1 MKVSPFEWRRSL
13 PLLGLLALLAFPFL
27 ARDDLYRQTVL
38 FQTFLLA
45 VGALSWNIIS
55 GFTGYISLGQSAF
68 LGLGAYTTALLS
80 LHLGISPFIVAPLG
94 GLVAAFFAVV
104 IGAVVLRTR
113 GHSFVIITIALVL
126 LLQIIALN
134 TGSLTGGSNGLTLPL
149 PRWSSDY
156 QYFPFYYAMLGL
168 MILTFLFGSWI
179 RRTKFGTGLIAIR
192 EDEDKAGTI
201 GINTTRY
208 KVLSFTS
215 SALFVGIAGGIY
227 AYFLTFID
235 PRGMFDILTSVTIVL
250 AALVGGRGTVWGPL
264 LGAFIIQPLNDLT
277 NVYAA
282 GSQSR
287 LVLFGGLLVAI
298 VLFLPEGIVPG
309 VSKWL
314 ARRRSKGRAVEAI
327 DQDATAESRAP
338 ISVSAPAEQRGDFPL
353 IEVTGLTK
361 TFGGLKAVDDC
372 DLAVRRG
379 TMTGLIG
386 PNGSGKTTLFNLVTG
401 MMRAD
406 EGSIQFDDRR
416 IDDLPPWERAH
427 LGLGRTFQLTRL
439 FDGMSV
445 LDNVVA
451 PLSEFRWDQLR
462 EDAVGGREAERA
474 RELLEFVGMGRFL
487 RAPAGQLS
495 FGQKK
500 LVELAQVLMLD
511 PALILL
517 DEPMGGINPAIVE
530 RLVHLIREF
539 NRQGITF
546 LIVEHNMPVVL
557 DLCDPIIVIARGKQ
571 LAEGSAKQIQ
581 ADSIV
586 LEAYLGEKWASG
598 QQAGAAR

>member
-1 MKVSPFEWRRSL
+1 MKARAVDWRRAL
-13 PLLGLLALLAFPFL
+13 PLAGLFALLAFPVV
-27 ARDDLYRQTVL
+27 AREDLYRQTVL

-45 VGALSWNIIS
+45 VGAVSWNIIS

-80 LHLGISPFIVAPLG
+80 LHLEISPFIVAPVG
-94 GLVAAFFAVV
+94 GLVAAAFAALV
-104 IGAVVLRTR
+104 GAVVLRAR

-126 LLQIIALN
+126 LLQIVALN

-149 PRWSSDY
+149 PQWSSDY

-192 EDEDKAGTI
+192 EDEDKAATI

-208 KVLSFTS
+208 KILSFTS
-215 SALFVGIAGGIY
+215 SALFVGVAGGIY

-277 NVYAA
+277 NVYAE

-298 VLFLPEGIVPG
+298 VLFLPEGIVPS

-314 ARRRSKGRAVEAI
+314 ARRRTKSRAVEAI
-327 DQDATAESRAP
+327 DQPPTVASGP
-338 ISVSAPAEQRGDFPL
+338 PPSLSAPASQPNGSAL
-353 IEVTGLTK
+353 IEVTSLTK
-361 TFGGLKAVDDC
+361 AFGGLRAVDDC
-372 DLAVRRG
+372 NLAVREG

-401 MMRAD
+401 MMLAD
-406 EGSIQFDDRR
+406 EGSIRFDDRR
-416 IDDLPPWERAH
+416 IDRLPPWERAH
-427 LGLGRTFQLTRL
+427 MGLGRTFQLTRL
-439 FDGMSV
+439 FDAMSV

-451 PLSEFRWDQLR
+451 PLPAFRWGQLR
-462 EDAVGGREAERA
+462 ADAVGGREAERA
-474 RELLEFVGMGRFL
+474 GELLEFVGMGRFL
-487 RAPAGQLS
+487 HTPAGELS

-511 PALILL
+511 PKLILL
-517 DEPMGGINPAIVE
+517 DEPMGGINPAVVE
-530 RLVHLIREF
+530 RLVHLIREL
-539 NRQGITF
+539 NARGITF

-571 LAEGSAKQIQ
+571 LAEGSAGEIQ
-581 ADSIV
+581 NDSIV
-586 LEAYLGEKWASG
+586 LDAYLGEQGASG
-598 QQAGAAR
+598 RQAGATQ

>member
-1 MKVSPFEWRRSL
+1 MKAIPFEWRRTL
-13 PLLGLLALLAFPFL
+13 PLLGLLALLAFPLL
-27 ARDDLYRQTVL
+27 AREDLYRQTVL

-80 LHLGISPFIVAPLG
+80 LHVGISPFIVAPLG
-94 GLVAAFFAVV
+94 GLVAATFAALV
-104 IGAVVLRTR
+104 GAVVLRAR

-126 LLQIIALN
+126 LLQIVALN

-156 QYFPFYYAMLGL
+156 QYFPFYYAMLAL

-192 EDEDKAGTI
+192 EDEDKAATI

-215 SALFVGIAGGIY
+215 SALFVGVAGGLY

-298 VLFLPEGIVPG
+298 VLFLPDGIVPG

-314 ARRRSKGRAVEAI
+314 ARRRSRGRAVEAI
-327 DQDATAESRAP
+327 DQRAIASRSAIP
-338 ISVSAPAEQRGDFPL
+338 VSAPARQRGSSPL

-361 TFGGLKAVDDC
+361 TFGGLRAVDDC
-372 DLAVRRG
+372 HLAVQG
-379 TMTGLIG
+379 GSMTGLIG

-406 EGSIQFDDRR
+406 EGSIRFDERR

-439 FDGMSV
+439 FNAMSV

-451 PLSEFRWDQLR
+451 PLPDFRWSQLR
-462 EDAVGGREAERA
+462 ADAVGGREAERA
-474 RELLEFVGMGRFL
+474 RELLEFVGMGRL
-487 RAPAGQLS
+487 LHTRAGELS
-495 FGQKK
+495 FGQRK

-511 PALILL
+511 PTLILL
-517 DEPMGGINPAIVE
+517 DEPMGGINPAVVE
-530 RLVHLIREF
+530 RLVHLIREL
-539 NRQGITF
+539 NGQGITF

-557 DLCDPIIVIARGKQ
+557 ELCDPIIVIARGKQ
-571 LAEGSAKQIQ
+571 LAEGSAKEIQ
-581 ADSIV
+581 QDSIV
-586 LEAYLGEKWASG
+586 LEAYLGEQWASG
-598 QQAGAAR
+598 PQAGVAR